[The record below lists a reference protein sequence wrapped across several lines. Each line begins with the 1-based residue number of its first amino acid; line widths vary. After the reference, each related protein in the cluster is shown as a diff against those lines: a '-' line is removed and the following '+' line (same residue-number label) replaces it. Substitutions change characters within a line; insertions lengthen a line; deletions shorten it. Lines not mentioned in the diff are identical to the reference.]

1 MQALSAIMSAE
12 TDAWGG
18 IIMPDIASV
27 RLSATGSGAA
37 AVVSVHGTINWDD
50 SDVSR
55 NGVYLY
61 VFFWGEDGGL
71 LTGADDNRH
80 AIFVNI
86 VKSRTE
92 RRTGDGFEL
101 DASWDAG
108 RRTTTFRLDV
118 HNRRLDTADR
128 SRRFDEDLGRDEI
141 YARVAL
147 RDVDGGTWLTR
158 ETRTNTVRGWF

>member
-1 MQALSAIMSAE
+1 
-12 TDAWGG
+12 
-18 IIMPDIASV
+18 MPDIASV
-27 RLSATGSGAA
+27 RLSAAGSGAA
-37 AVVSVHGTINWDD
+37 AVVTVHGTINWLD

-55 NGVYLY
+55 NGVDLY

-80 AIFVNI
+80 AIVVNI

-92 RRTGDGFEL
+92 RLAGDGFEL
-101 DASWDAG
+101 DARWDAG
-108 RRTTTFRLDV
+108 RRTTTFSLDV
-118 HNRRLDTADR
+118 HNRRLDDG

-147 RDVDGGTWLTR
+147 RDTDGRTWLTR

>member
-1 MQALSAIMSAE
+1 
-12 TDAWGG
+12 
-18 IIMPDIASV
+18 MPNIASV
-27 RLSATGSGAA
+27 RLSAAGSGAA
-37 AVVSVHGTINWDD
+37 AVVTVHGTITWDD

-55 NGVYLY
+55 NAVDLY

-80 AIFVNI
+80 AIVVNI
-86 VKSRTE
+86 VKGRTE
-92 RRTGDGFEL
+92 RRAGDGFEL
-101 DASWDAG
+101 DARWDLG
-108 RRTTTFRLDV
+108 PRTTIFRLDV
-118 HNRRLDTADR
+118 HNRRLDDG

-147 RDVDGGTWLTR
+147 RDVDGRTWLTR

>member
-1 MQALSAIMSAE
+1 
-12 TDAWGG
+12 
-18 IIMPDIASV
+18 
-27 RLSATGSGAA
+27 
-37 AVVSVHGTINWDD
+37 
-50 SDVSR
+50 
-55 NGVYLY
+55 

-86 VKSRTE
+86 VKGRTE

>member
-1 MQALSAIMSAE
+1 
-12 TDAWGG
+12 
-18 IIMPDIASV
+18 MPDITSI
-27 RLSATGSGAA
+27 RLSAAGSRAA
-37 AVVSVHGTINWDD
+37 AVVTVHGTIHWDD

-55 NGVYLY
+55 NGVDLY

-80 AIFVNI
+80 AIAVNI

-101 DASWDAG
+101 DARWDPG
-108 RRTTTFRLDV
+108 PRTTTFHLDV

-128 SRRFDEDLGRDEI
+128 SRRFDEDWGPDEI

-147 RDVDGGTWLTR
+147 RDVNGGAWLTR
-158 ETRTNTVRGWF
+158 ETRTNTVHGWF